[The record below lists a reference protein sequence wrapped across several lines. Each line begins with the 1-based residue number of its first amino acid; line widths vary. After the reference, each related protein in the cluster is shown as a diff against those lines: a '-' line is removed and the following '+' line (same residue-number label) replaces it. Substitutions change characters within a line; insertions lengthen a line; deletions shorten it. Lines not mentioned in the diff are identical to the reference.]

1 MAQWNQD
8 AFLAELQHLVNIDSG
23 SSDLEGVAQVANCL
37 RASYEKMGLHTEITE
52 FAEAGC
58 CLKASNTTEGK
69 ADLLMVGHM
78 DTVFPKG
85 TAAKRP
91 FTMDDQKAYGPG
103 VVDMK
108 AGDLLIGRIA
118 QFLLTEMPEVRFTIA
133 HNGDEETGSLYSKQW
148 LQQIAKDCG
157 CCMVFEPGRPGG
169 IFVKKRKG
177 SAEYKIT
184 FHGKAVHAG
193 IEPENGASAVV
204 EMARWILEL
213 NRLNR
218 YDIGTSVN
226 VGVVSGGTTSNVV
239 AGEASC
245 LVDLRYESLDELNR
259 IRDAIRALSETV
271 SIPGVQVEAVENFY
285 CAPMVAD
292 EKSETMA
299 KTLQEVAEA
308 YQLPI
313 GFVATGGSSDAN
325 NISEMGV
332 PVLDGCGPCGGDLHS
347 DAEFLL
353 LDTIPQRY
361 TLLTE
366 TIRKIMNRREN
377 HG

>member
-1 MAQWNQD
+1 MVQWD
-8 AFLAELQHLVNIDSG
+8 HEAFLAELRHLVSIDSG
-23 SSDLEGVAQVANCL
+23 SSDRDGVAEVANCL
-37 RASYEKMGLHTEITE
+37 RETYEKLGLHTEITE
-52 FAEAGC
+52 FEEAGC
-58 CLKASNTTEGK
+58 CLKASNSTDGK

-78 DTVFPKG
+78 DTVFRKG
-85 TAAKRP
+85 TAAERP
-91 FTMDDQKAYGPG
+91 FAMDAEKAYGPG
-103 VVDMK
+103 VADMK
-108 AGDLLIGRIA
+108 AGNLMIGRIA
-118 QFLLTEMPEVRFTIA
+118 QFLLEEMPEVRFTIA

-148 LQQIAKDCG
+148 LQNIAKDCD

-184 FHGKAVHAG
+184 FHGRAVHAG
-193 IEPENGASAVV
+193 IEPEKGASAVV

-213 NRLNR
+213 NSLNR

-226 VGVVSGGTTSNVV
+226 VGVVSGGTASNVI
-239 AGEASC
+239 AGEAC
-245 LVDLRYESLDELNR
+245 CVVDLRYESLDELNR

-271 SIPGVQVEAVENFY
+271 SVPGVQVEAVENFY

-292 EKSETMA
+292 EQSERMA
-299 KTLQEVAEA
+299 QTLQEVAEA

-332 PVLDGCGPCGGDLHS
+332 PVLDGCGPCGGNLHS

-353 LDTIPQRY
+353 LDSIPQRY
-361 TLLTE
+361 TLITE